1 MSENL
6 FLGTYITIKY
16 LKTHILEQIR
26 NPRRHQ
32 AMPPT
37 GSKQGAW
44 QQTWTLN
51 MNEYREITT
60 KKTSTMVQY

>member
-1 MSENL
+1 
-6 FLGTYITIKY
+6 
-16 LKTHILEQIR
+16 
-26 NPRRHQ
+26 
-32 AMPPT
+32 MPPT

-44 QQTWTLN
+44 QQTWNLN